1 MIHENRTNKINRY
14 EFSVFSLLLPN
25 VNIMR
30 TVHLLERGHV
40 APRDVHDVDV
50 VAAARAVLRVEVAA
64 VHEQLHV
71 NAGKMNISHD

>member
-1 MIHENRTNKINRY
+1 
-14 EFSVFSLLLPN
+14 
-25 VNIMR
+25 MR

-64 VHEQLHV
+64 VHEQLHSI
-71 NAGKMNISHD
+71 AGKMYEHQSWYKKHADLTLSRLPTATWDT